1 MLFFRQRDFRAIDEA
16 RHDEEED
23 RHSEHDELEVP
34 EAVRRDV
41 GGRGAARHAD
51 PDGDHADDAAR
62 DGACELVN
70 ERTHAEADRFVAMA
84 ELQLAILD
92 GVRDRHEDDEE
103 QQRLRQGEETSADER
118 HRDIRAAH
126 RIDDERKDHDEDR
139 GKEQLAAAELRRQC
153 REESNSNQADDRI
166 DDAEDRELRGITNDI
181 DEVVEV
187 EVVDDVDA
195 EAIDEVRDGHPEKLV
210 ILRQNFE
217 DVFCRRV
224 RLVLA
229 QCAVLLLRA
238 DAEDDS
244 AERCD
249 AAADAGESKPAG
261 RIARAAILIDGEIE
275 DDRHDD
281 DRDELAAEDGT
292 DTGDRR
298 RDLALMGIE
307 RQRWDH
313 RPDGDVL
320 CTVENIHDEVN
331 DCKEDQIRRR
341 ARSREAAEVREQC
354 RERDRCDERADE
366 NPRLET
372 TPARLR
378 LVDDVAD
385 EWIDEQLCDAQH
397 EDDRRD
403 NADHVLV
410 MARVAGIEQ
419 VARDEDHEVR
429 REHCIEYVVT
439 ERAACVCDARP
450 YTAFALC
457 HFRFLPLSP

>member
-1 MLFFRQRDFRAIDEA
+1 
-16 RHDEEED
+16 
-23 RHSEHDELEVP
+23 
-34 EAVRRDV
+34 
-41 GGRGAARHAD
+41 
-51 PDGDHADDAAR
+51 
-62 DGACELVN
+62 
-70 ERTHAEADRFVAMA
+70 MA
-84 ELQLAILD
+84 ELQLAVLD

-103 QQRLRQGEETSADER
+103 QQRLRQGEQTSADER
-118 HRDIRAAH
+118 HRDIRTAH

-153 REESNSNQADDRI
+153 REESNSNQADDRV

-187 EVVDDVDA
+187 EVVNDVDA
-195 EAIDEVRDGHPEKLV
+195 EAIDEVSNRHPEELV
-210 ILRQNFE
+210 VLRQDFE
-217 DVFCRRV
+217 DVFCRRI

-229 QCAVLLLRA
+229 QRAVLLLRA
-238 DAEDDS
+238 DAEDDG

-281 DRDELAAEDGT
+281 DRDELATENGT
-292 DTGDRR
+292 DTGNRR
-298 RDLALMGIE
+298 RDLALMRIE
-307 RQRWDH
+307 RQRRNH
-313 RPDGDVL
+313 GPDGDVFRA
-320 CTVENIHDEVN
+320 VENVHDEVN
-331 DCKEDQIRRR
+331 DCKENQIRRR
-341 ARSREAAEVREQC
+341 ARSRKAAEVRE
-354 RERDRCDERADE
+354 ERGERNRCNERADE
-366 NPRLET
+366 NPGLET
-372 TPARLR
+372 APARLR

-385 EWIDEQLCDAQH
+385 ERIDEELCDAKD

-410 MARVAGIEQ
+410 MARIAGIEQ
-419 VARDEDHEVR
+419 VARDENHEVR

-439 ERAACVCDARP
+439 ERAAGICDARP